1 MPTRARSGSYR
12 ELVANPRNVL
22 LLGLASLAV
31 AGGGLTAAATTGTTA
46 PAANSSTLRAS
57 APSQPA
63 ATAPAR
69 AIAPPPVNLW
79 VRVPAANVWYRT
91 DWVRRIDRPS
101 LGARPH
107 LAKWVRNQTITQ
119 REALGNNLMT
129 QALRGEQLVQLTTRG
144 PWTQVRLPQQRGNFY
159 RAGVIGW
166 IWRSQLSS
174 AAVAASEPAQLPRQG
189 ASIIRA
195 AAAYWHTTYI
205 FGGMTHAGIDCSGL
219 TYEAAQRVGIT
230 LPRDAADQ
238 SRVGAAVRRTALRP
252 GDLVFFGR
260 GARANIHHVAIYIGH
275 GRVLH
280 APHTGSRVQIERL
293 THFPDYWGARRLVPT
308 G

>member
-1 MPTRARSGSYR
+1 MVPT
-12 ELVANPRNVL
+12 PRNTL

-31 AGGGLTAAATTGTTA
+31 AGGGLTAAATTGSTAPVATTSTVQSGPATASSPAPSA
-46 PAANSSTLRAS
+46 PAAALAK
-57 APSQPA
+57 
-63 ATAPAR
+63 
-69 AIAPPPVNLW
+69 PVPLW

-101 LGARPH
+101 LGATPN
-107 LAKWVRNQTITQ
+107 LARWVRNQSIAQ
-119 REALGNNLMT
+119 RVTLGNNLMT
-129 QALRGEQLVQLTTRG
+129 QALQGEQVVLLGSHG
-144 PWTQVRLPQQRGNFY
+144 PWAHVVVPQQRGNFY
-159 RAGVIGW
+159 RLGIVGW

-174 AAVAASEPAQLPRQG
+174 QPVAVAKPALLPRRG
-189 ASIIRA
+189 SSIIRA
-195 AAAYWHTTYI
+195 AAAYLHTTYI
-205 FGGMTHAGIDCSGL
+205 FGGMTRLGIDCSGL

-238 SRVGAAVRRTALRP
+238 SRIGAAVPRTGLRP

-260 GARANIHHVAIYIGH
+260 GARSNIHHVGIYIGH

-280 APHTGSRVQIERL
+280 APHTGSSVRVTRL
-293 THFPDYWGARRLVPT
+293 AKFPDYWGARRLVPV

>member
-1 MPTRARSGSYR
+1 LASYR
-12 ELVANPRNVL
+12 GLVPSPRNVV

-46 PAANSSTLRAS
+46 PIASTS
-57 APSQPA
+57 AVTTGPTPA
-63 ATAPAR
+63 ATSTAAPA
-69 AIAPPPVNLW
+69 AAPQPVNLW
-79 VRVPAANVWYRT
+79 VRVPAANVWFRT

-101 LGARPH
+101 LGATPH
-107 LAKWVRNQTITQ
+107 LAKWVRNQTIAQ
-119 REALGNNLMT
+119 RQALGTNLMT
-129 QALRGEQLVQLTTRG
+129 QALRGEQVVQLATRG
-144 PWTQVRLPQQRGNFY
+144 PWAEVRLPQQRGNFY

-166 IWRSQLSS
+166 IWRSELSS
-174 AAVAASEPAQLPRQG
+174 TPVAAAQPAQLPRRG
-189 ASIIRA
+189 SSIVTA

-205 FGGMTHAGIDCSGL
+205 FGGMTHVGIDCSGL

-238 SRVGAAVRRTALRP
+238 SRVGTAIRRNALRP

-260 GARANIHHVAIYIGH
+260 GARAHIHHVAIYIGQ

-280 APHTGSRVQIERL
+280 APHTGSSVRIDPL
-293 THFPDYWGARRLVPT
+293 THFPDYWGARRLVPV